1 MNQLIQKSLHIATL
15 LALSIFWFCGGKTEN
30 EKNTTTTNASLAT
43 ATTARPPSK
52 WALLVGIN
60 IYRNSGAR
68 PDFSNLAGCV
78 NDVEDM
84 KSLLLGT
91 YDFPPDHIQVLTDAR
106 ATHTAIIDAFKNH
119 LIANAQANDVVI
131 FYFSGHGSQMK
142 DTSGD
147 EADGYDET
155 IVPHDTRDREGK
167 VFDISDD
174 ELNEL
179 LRQLSQKTKK
189 VTFIFDSC
197 HSGSAVRGAGQAKK
211 IPADDRTPPPAPA
224 YAPRTR
230 GIEGA
235 SDLRL
240 DGLEYVLISGC
251 RSNESSFEH
260 LAANNIERG
269 ALSYFLTQKL
279 RSAGSTATYRDV
291 MDNVMGEVNA
301 KYPSQH
307 PELEGARA
315 DYYVFGDSSRLPQP
329 YLLASPRGTKNVVLN
344 GGLIYGL
351 TAGSRFDIYPPG
363 AKKFAPPETPI
374 ATIELTT
381 VNPDSAVGIFKSGR
395 TIPNFSRAVERQR
408 QYGALKLRVYYK
420 NLAASPKLTA
430 LKTELGQ
437 SPFIETTAQ
446 ESGYHLLVR
455 QTGNEIVI
463 EGGDATG
470 ILSRVP
476 LDDPELKQKV
486 AKQIR
491 QWAQWFNV
499 LSIINPTPTLGVKL
513 TVTAKRGGQTRSP
526 FASIG
531 QAEAVLKIGEQIEC
545 TIENTS
551 PESLYVAL
559 VDLSTDGSVSVIHP
573 YPPGASELLPA
584 GAKLSKTFEATL
596 AAGQNSIKDI
606 LKVFATTRPVDFR
619 FLTQPPVRGA
629 ETRDL
634 PDDPF
639 QQLLANA
646 FLGTRAL
653 TPVVPLT
660 NWVTAQRVVEVRR

>member
-1 MNQLIQKSLHIATL
+1 MYSFNKTFFRLHL
-15 LALSIFWFCGGKTEN
+15 LLLPLFWFCSQKTE
-30 EKNTTTTNASLAT
+30 EKNNTTAINAALAT
-43 ATTARPPSK
+43 PTRPASK

-91 YDFPPDHIQVLTDAR
+91 YDFPPENIQVLTDAR
-106 ATHTAIIDAFKNH
+106 ATHAAIVEAFKNH

-142 DTSGD
+142 DVSGD

-174 ELNEL
+174 ELNKL
-179 LRQLSQKTKK
+179 LQQLSQKTKK

-197 HSGSAVRGAGQAKK
+197 HSGSATRGSGQVKK
-211 IPADDRTPPPAPA
+211 IPADERTPPPPPA
-224 YAPRTR
+224 DAPRTR
-230 GIEGA
+230 GVEGA

-260 LAANNIERG
+260 LAANNVERG
-269 ALSYFLTQKL
+269 ALSYFLTKKL

-301 KYPSQH
+301 EYRSQH
-307 PELEGARA
+307 PQLEGARA

-329 YLLASPRGTKNVVLN
+329 YLLASLRGAKNVVLN

-351 TAGSRFDIYPPG
+351 TAGSQFDIYPPG
-363 AKKFAPPETPI
+363 AKRFTPPETPL

-381 VNPDSAVGIFKSGR
+381 INPDSAIGIFKSGR

-408 QYGALKLRVYYK
+408 QYGDLKLRVYYK
-420 NLAASPKLTA
+420 NSAASAKLAAI
-430 LKTELGQ
+430 KTELEKYN
-437 SPFIETTAQ
+437 FIETSAR

-463 EGGDATG
+463 EGGDAAG
-470 ILSRVP
+470 ILSRVALNDTEVTP
-476 LDDPELKQKV
+476 KV
-486 AKQIR
+486 AMQVR
-491 QWAQWFNV
+491 QWARWFNV
-499 LSIINPTPTLGVKL
+499 LSIINPAPTLGVKL
-513 TVTAKRGGQTRSP
+513 TVTAKRGGQTRAP
-526 FASIG
+526 FADIG

-573 YPPGASELLPA
+573 YPVGASELLPA
-584 GAKLSKTFEATL
+584 GKKLSRTFEATL

-653 TPVVPLT
+653 TPTVPLT
-660 NWVTAQRVVEVRR
+660 NWVTVQRVVEVRR

>member
-1 MNQLIQKSLHIATL
+1 MNPLSKKQMLFTF
-15 LALSIFWFCGGKTEN
+15 LALPILWFCSKKTET
-30 EKNTTTTNASLAT
+30 EKSTPTNNTALAT
-43 ATTARPPSK
+43 AATTRPASK

-60 IYRNSGAR
+60 IYRNSGTR
-68 PDFSNLAGCV
+68 PEFSNLAGCV

-91 YDFPPDHIQVLTDAR
+91 YDFPPEHIQVLTDAR
-106 ATHTAIIDAFKNH
+106 ATHAAIIDAFKNH

-142 DTSGD
+142 DVSGD

-179 LRQLSQKTKK
+179 LRQLSRKTKK

-211 IPADDRTPPPAPA
+211 IPADDRTPPPPPA
-224 YAPRTR
+224 NAPRTR
-230 GIEGA
+230 GVEGA

-269 ALSYFLTQKL
+269 ALSYFLTKEL

-291 MDNVMGEVNA
+291 MDNVMGKVNA
-301 KYPSQH
+301 AYPSQH
-307 PELEGARA
+307 PQLEGARA
-315 DYYVFGDSSRLPQP
+315 DYAVFGDSSRLPQP
-329 YLLASPRGTKNVVLN
+329 YLLASPRGTKNVILN

-351 TAGSRFDIYPPG
+351 TVGSRFEIYPPG
-363 AKKFAPPETPI
+363 AKKFSPPETPI
-374 ATIELTT
+374 ATIELTN
-381 VNPDSAVGIFKSGR
+381 VNPDSAIGVMKSGR
-395 TIPNFSRAVERQR
+395 PIPNFARAVERQR
-408 QYGALKLRVYYK
+408 QYGDLKLRVYYK
-420 NLAASPKLTA
+420 NLPASPKLTA
-430 LKTELGQ
+430 IKTELGKYN
-437 SPFIETTAQ
+437 FIETAAQ
-446 ESGYHLLVR
+446 EHGYHLLVR
-455 QTGNEIVI
+455 QTGNEIII
-463 EGGDATG
+463 EGGDAAET
-470 ILSRVP
+470 LSRVP
-476 LDDPELKQKV
+476 LNDSEVASKV
-486 AKQIR
+486 AMQIR

-513 TVTAKRGGQTRSP
+513 TVTAKRGGQTRAP
-526 FASIG
+526 FSDIG

-573 YPPGASELLPA
+573 YPVGASELLPA
-584 GAKLSKTFEATL
+584 GARLSKTFEASL
-596 AAGQNSIKDI
+596 AAGQNSVKDI

-619 FLTQPPVRGA
+619 FLSQPPVRGA
-629 ETRDL
+629 ETRTL

-660 NWVTAQRVVEVRR
+660 NWVTVQRVVEVRR

>member
-1 MNQLIQKSLHIATL
+1 MNHLIKTFSCLTL
-15 LALSIFWFCGGKTEN
+15 LAFSTFWFCSGKAEN
-30 EKNTTTTNASLAT
+30 GENTATTNRAT
-43 ATTARPPSK
+43 ATTTAARPASK

-91 YDFPPDHIQVLTDAR
+91 YDFPADHIQVLTDAR
-106 ATHTAIIDAFKNH
+106 ATHAAIVDAFKNH

-142 DTSGD
+142 DVSGD

-179 LRQLSQKTKK
+179 LRQLSLKTKK

-197 HSGSAVRGAGQAKK
+197 HSGSAVRGAGQPKK
-211 IPADDRTPPPAPA
+211 IPADERTPPPAPD

-269 ALSYFLTQKL
+269 ALTYFLTQKL
-279 RSAGSTATYRDV
+279 RSAGSAATYRDV

-307 PELEGARA
+307 PQLEGARA
-315 DYYVFGDSSRLPQP
+315 DYYVFSDSSRLPQP
-329 YLLASPRGTKNVVLN
+329 YLLASPRGAKNAVLN

-351 TAGSRFDIYPPG
+351 TVGSRFDIYPPG

-381 VNPDSAVGIFKSGR
+381 VNPDSAIGVFKSGR
-395 TIPNFSRAVERQR
+395 TIPNFARAVERQR
-408 QYGALKLRVYYK
+408 QYGDLKLRVYYK
-420 NLAASPKLTA
+420 NLAASAKLA
-430 LKTELGQ
+430 AIKAEAEKYN
-437 SPFIETTAQ
+437 FVETVAQ
-446 ESGYHLLVR
+446 ERGYHLLVR
-455 QTGNEIVI
+455 QTGNEVIV
-463 EGGDATG
+463 EGGDAAG

-476 LDDPELKQKV
+476 LNEAAVTQQV
-486 AKQIR
+486 ATQIR

-499 LSIINPTPTLGVKL
+499 LSIVNPAPTLGVKL
-513 TVTAKRGGQTRSP
+513 TVTAKRDGQTRAP

-551 PESLYVAL
+551 AESLYVAL

-573 YPPGASELLPA
+573 YPPGASELLYA
-584 GAKLSKTFEATL
+584 GAKLSKTFQATL
-596 AAGQNSIKDI
+596 APGQNSVKDI

-646 FLGTRAL
+646 FLGTRAF

-660 NWVTAQRVVEVRR
+660 NWVTVQRVVEVRR